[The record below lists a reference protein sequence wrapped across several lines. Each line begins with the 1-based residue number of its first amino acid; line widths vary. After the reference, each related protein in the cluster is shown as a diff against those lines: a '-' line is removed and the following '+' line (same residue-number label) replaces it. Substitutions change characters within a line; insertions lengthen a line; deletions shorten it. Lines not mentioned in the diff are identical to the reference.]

1 MISEGLE
8 LNDLNQIFAHSFTV
22 NLSGRNINTVENY
35 AEILLQASTDTCSLV
50 VGGVTLW
57 DRQEQK
63 CLMDSVT
70 KENCLRMQ
78 IQIPL

>member
-1 MISEGLE
+1 VISEGLE

-50 VGGVTLW
+50 VGGVTL
-57 DRQEQK
+57 
-63 CLMDSVT
+63 
-70 KENCLRMQ
+70 
-78 IQIPL
+78 